1 MERANR
7 QKQIAN
13 EAAAE
18 NKDSEEEKKREIFM
32 VQHVYGIYLK
42 KKMNAE
48 MEKSKGVEEAF
59 QKIKQATG
67 L

>member
-18 NKDSEEEKKREIFM
+18 NKDSEEEKKREEFM
-32 VQHVYGIYLK
+32 VQHIYGVYLK
-42 KKMNAE
+42 KKMESE
-48 MEKSKGVEEAF
+48 MEKTAGIEDAF
-59 QKIKQATG
+59 
-67 L
+67 

>member
-18 NKDSEEEKKREIFM
+18 KKDSEEEKKRETYMIH
-32 VQHVYGIYLK
+32 HVFGVYLK
-42 KKMNAE
+42 KKMDSE
-48 MEKSKGVEEAF
+48 IEKSAEIEEAF
-59 QKIKQATG
+59 KKI
-67 L
+67 